1 MEWAQSPFAWMCIL
15 NVATGLFS
23 AAAGLFKGLT
33 DKTAL
38 PPGAQWTTA
47 NPWLYVIGGSIS
59 IVVGICNG
67 YRLTLGTLGTIAF
80 IGTSIYDGWF
90 GPGSKDWRFYTLTAY
105 ILAQS
110 GLVLWSLLHKSLWSL
125 P

>member
-1 MEWAQSPFAWMCIL
+1 MSWMQSPFAWMCL
-15 NVATGLFS
+15 VNATTGLFS

-33 DKTAL
+33 DKTPI
-38 PPGAQWTTA
+38 PPKDLWTTA
-47 NPWLYVIGGSIS
+47 NPWLYVLGGSIT
-59 IVVGICNG
+59 VLVGICNG
-67 YRLTLGTLGTIAF
+67 FHLTIGTLGTIAF

-90 GPGSKDWRFYTLTAY
+90 GPGSKDWRFFTLTAY

-110 GLVLWSLLHKSLWSL
+110 ALVLWSLQIKSLLSL